1 MKTTLARLLSQ
12 AGATMSMGEGR
23 RMVGMGAVRVNGE
36 VQKNL
41 EEVEVQVGDKV
52 QVGKRKEFVV
62 TEEML

>member
-12 AGATMSMGEGR
+12 AGATISMGEGR

>member
-23 RMVGMGAVRVNGE
+23 RMVGMGAVRVNGKL
-36 VQKNL
+36 QKDL
-41 EEVEVQVGDKV
+41 QEVEIKVGDVV

-62 TEEML
+62 TEENL

>member
-36 VQKNL
+36 LQKDL
-41 EEVEVQVGDKV
+41 QEVEIKVGDVV